1 MCLWALNRTL
11 TFHNASSVLSVDK
24 NIRLWNT
31 FYCYRTKNHCSSLP
45 YCILSLHKEVFMCRT
60 VYFITWASMCVP
72 NNWHTATALDSLSLL
87 YYYSK
92 LSVFVTKY
100 TVIALES
107 LCAKHVEKLTTLK
120 LFQNNFI
127 HNFNL

>member
-100 TVIALES
+100 MHCYRIRKSVCQTCRKTDNFKTVS
-107 LCAKHVEKLTTLK
+107 KQFHS
-120 LFQNNFI
+120 
-127 HNFNL
+127 